1 MSPVAPRPLRA
12 FSTLAA
18 AGRRA
23 AQKGGPHPLDCAVA
37 PIPTS
42 MPEHVESPP
51 AAAAAD
57 TARGL
62 DAAAALALLQHA
74 PGAIALCDAHG
85 RIDWCNRGLLQLA
98 CGAHA
103 EGRGQDLATLL
114 GLAEAEAQPLRDALR
129 SDQDG
134 DLPDMPLGG
143 GWWRARL
150 SRLPDGRRAVY
161 WQPVDEL
168 RQQATEAGHLAELLD
183 LTQDFGRLAVWER
196 DLHSMRGRWDRH
208 MYRMWGLSEHDD
220 APDFERAAQ
229 SVLPEDRAGLRQAF
243 RDSLQRAGTYA
254 HRYRVRA
261 SDGVVRQLHSHWTVR
276 NGPSGLPERVLGIVV
291 DDTEAWQLARAH
303 AETAEQLQLALQLAD
318 IVVFRHDLQSDRVT
332 LSGRA
337 FELLGL
343 TDVPGDLSIEALRAM
358 VHPDDRPLLRASLE
372 QALASGQPVDVETRF
387 GHADGSWR
395 HVLTR
400 RIVQRDGAGR
410 PTALLGVGLDLS
422 DRVANDKR
430 QTELMRQFELTTRA
444 AGIGY
449 WSVEAET
456 RRARWSE
463 QTFVL
468 HGLPPQAQALSSREW
483 LDRFVHPD
491 DRDAVRRRYR
501 AWVAGGAPHLM
512 QELRIVRSDGAIR
525 HLVSYSRREGPIG
538 RYDFYG
544 VLMDVT
550 ERRAAE
556 AALHEASERA
566 ALAIRGAGMGT
577 WEQDLGTGEAHWDEQ
592 MWRLR
597 GLEPRAQALTV
608 DERMALVHPD
618 DREATLR
625 ELTQATL
632 EGRLS
637 NLEYRVRWPDGQWRL
652 IASRSA
658 AVRDEQGQPTRR
670 IGVNWDITDT
680 RSALLARE
688 EKLLAQRESQ
698 AKSQFLSRM
707 SHELRTPLNAVLGF
721 AQLLMADGDRSSADT
736 RRRRLEQI
744 HRAGQH
750 LLSLIDDVLD
760 LSSLVDGEMRIGD
773 QPVPLAALVAET
785 LPQVEA
791 QARQRRITLCSGT
804 LDGVARADA
813 ARLRQVLLN
822 LLTNAINYNREGG
835 QVLVE
840 AEALDGQAVLRV
852 SDSGRGMSEAQLQ
865 HAFEPFNRLG
875 RENEGIEGAG
885 IGLAIVKALVE
896 RMGGSVQA
904 RSVPDEG
911 SVFEVRLPAAPA
923 DDAPATEA
931 ERGPAEVAAAPR
943 ERPKRL
949 LYIEDNPVNLLI
961 VQELLSQRPDLEL
974 DTATDGTSG
983 VGLAMRRQPDL
994 ILVDMQ
1000 LPDIDGHEVLRRLRA
1015 DAGTAGITCVSL
1027 SANAMPDDIDR
1038 ALRAGF
1044 ADYWTKPLDLHRFM
1058 RSLDSIFGTP
1068 A

>member
-1 MSPVAPRPLRA
+1 MS
-12 FSTLAA
+12 
-18 AGRRA
+18 
-23 AQKGGPHPLDCAVA
+23 
-37 PIPTS
+37 
-42 MPEHVESPP
+42 EHVEIQP
-51 AAAAAD
+51 ATAPAD
-57 TARGL
+57 AARGL
-62 DAAAALALLQHA
+62 DLAAAQALLQHG
-74 PGAIALCDAHG
+74 PCAIALCDAHG
-85 RIDWCNRGLLQLA
+85 RIAWCNRALLDLA
-98 CGAHA
+98 GGAPA
-103 EGRGQDLATLL
+103 EGRGQDLPVLL
-114 GLAEAEAQPLRDALR
+114 GLTEGDALLLRDAL
-129 SDQDG
+129 QMG
-134 DLPDMPLGG
+134 LAGALPDMPVGG

-150 SRLPDGRRAVY
+150 NLLPDGRRALY

-168 RQQATEAGHLAELLD
+168 RRQAAEAARLAELLD
-183 LTQDFGRLAVWER
+183 LAQDFGRLAVWER
-196 DLHSMRGRWDRH
+196 DPHSLQGRWDRH
-208 MYRMWGLSEHDD
+208 MYRLWG
-220 APDFERAAQ
+220 
-229 SVLPEDRAGLRQAF
+229 LPEDGGTPDFDRATQSILAEDRVALSQAF
-243 RDSLQRAGTYA
+243 RHSIRRAGTYT

-261 SDGVVRQLHSHWTVR
+261 SDGAVRQLHSQWVVK
-276 NGPSGLPERVLGIVV
+276 NGAGGTPERVLGILV
-291 DDTEAWQLARAH
+291 DDSEAWHLARAH
-303 AETAEQLQLALQLAD
+303 AETAEQLHLALQLAN

-332 LSGRA
+332 ISDRA
-337 FELLGL
+337 FELLGM
-343 TDVPGDLSIEALRAM
+343 PGAPSELSAEELRAM
-358 VHPDDRPLLRASLE
+358 VHPDDRPMLRASLE
-372 QALASGQPVDVETRF
+372 QALAGSRPVDVETRF
-387 GHADGSWR
+387 RHADGSWR

-400 RIVQRDGAGR
+400 RIVQRDGEGR

-422 DRVANDKR
+422 ERVASSKR

-468 HGLPPQAQALSSREW
+468 HGLPPDTPALSTREW
-483 LDRFVHPD
+483 LERFVHVD

-501 AWVAGGAPHLM
+501 AWADSGGPNLV
-512 QELRIVRSDGAIR
+512 QELRIVRCDGATR
-525 HLVSYSRREGPIG
+525 HLLSYSRLEGQPG

-556 AALHEASERA
+556 VALREASERA
-566 ALAIRGAGMGT
+566 ALATRGAGMGT
-577 WEQDLGTGEAHWDEQ
+577 WEQDLVTGQAHWDEQ

-597 GLEPRAQALTV
+597 GLEPRAQALDV

-632 EGRLS
+632 EGRPS
-637 NLEYRVRWPDGQWRL
+637 NLEFRVRWPDGQWRL
-652 IASRSA
+652 IASRSV
-658 AVRDEQGQPTRR
+658 AVRDERGLPTRR

-680 RSALLARE
+680 RNALIARE
-688 EKLLAQRESQ
+688 EKLHAQRESR

-721 AQLLMADGDRSSADT
+721 AQLLLADGERVLADT

-750 LLSLIDDVLD
+750 LLSLINDVLD
-760 LSSLVDGEMRIGD
+760 LSSLEGGELRIGD

-785 LPQVEA
+785 LPLVER
-791 QARQRRITLCSGT
+791 QARQRKVKLRSAALA
-804 LDGVARADA
+804 GVARADA
-813 ARLRQVLLN
+813 TRLRQVLLN
-822 LLTNAINYNREGG
+822 LLTNAVKYNRDGG

-840 AEALDGQAVLRV
+840 TESGDGQVVLRI
-852 SDSGRGMSEAQLQ
+852 SDTGRGMSESQLQ
-865 HAFEPFNRLG
+865 QAFEPFNRLG
-875 RENEGIEGAG
+875 LENEGIEGTG

-896 RMGGSVQA
+896 RMGGTVQA

-911 SVFEVRLPAAPA
+911 SVFEVRLPEAPA
-923 DDAPATEA
+923 ADDSLLPRTAHDAEAPPP
-931 ERGPAEVAAAPR
+931 GPR
-943 ERPKRL
+943 NERPRRL

-961 VQELLSQRPDLEL
+961 VQELLARRPDLEL
-974 DTATDGTSG
+974 DTATDGASG
-983 VGLAMRRQPDL
+983 VGLAARRQPDL

-1015 DAGTAGITCVSL
+1015 DTATADITCISL

-1044 ADYWTKPLDLHRFM
+1044 ADYWTKPLDLQRFM
-1058 RSLDSIFGTP
+1058 RSLEAIFGT
-1068 A
+1068 AA